1 MIISDEPGENND
13 MAEVL
18 KEMREFKGILNDVKA
33 RQIEM
38 EKTLLKINKKLNS
51 TDFDLSKSAHAV
63 STVLYNIVNF
73 FALTVK

>member
-1 MIISDEPGENND
+1 MIISDEPEQNND

-51 TDFDLSKSAHAV
+51 TDFDLSK
-63 STVLYNIVNF
+63 YNIVYIF
-73 FALTVK
+73 LH